1 MHPNRVHITVS
12 VVDQPKPDGGV
23 FRGVCSSFLQR
34 LEPPMTD
41 GDGKRMDESGDK
53 RGAWP
58 SCRIFVRAS
67 SFRLPADPKTPI
79 VMVGPG
85 TGIAP
90 MRALLQERS
99 YQREHIGE
107 ASAGDNVLYFGC
119 KNREKDFL
127 YREELEAFQECGVL
141 TTLHLAFSRENP
153 KKKVYVQHL
162 MTERANAEVL
172 WKLVNNQGAH
182 VYVCG
187 GTSMGTD
194 VAKALVEVVKKFGG
208 RDLGKAGAADQYVAK
223 LKESGR
229 YVQELWS

>member
-79 VMVGPG
+79 FEPITRIFGEIMPLEFRGVTPFQ
-85 TGIAP
+85 AP
-90 MRALLQERS
+90 SLLQ
-99 YQREHIGE
+99 Y
-107 ASAGDNVLYFGC
+107 
-119 KNREKDFL
+119 
-127 YREELEAFQECGVL
+127 
-141 TTLHLAFSRENP
+141 HLAP
-153 KKKVYVQHL
+153 KIGDH
-162 MTERANAEVL
+162 
-172 WKLVNNQGAH
+172 H
-182 VYVCG
+182 
-187 GTSMGTD
+187 
-194 VAKALVEVVKKFGG
+194 
-208 RDLGKAGAADQYVAK
+208 
-223 LKESGR
+223 
-229 YVQELWS
+229 

>member
-1 MHPNRVHITVS
+1 MLC
-12 VVDQPKPDGGV
+12 KFKGG
-23 FRGVCSSFLQR
+23 S
-34 LEPPMTD
+34 
-41 GDGKRMDESGDK
+41 
-53 RGAWP
+53 
-58 SCRIFVRAS
+58 
-67 SFRLPADPKTPI
+67 
-79 VMVGPG
+79 
-85 TGIAP
+85 
-90 MRALLQERS
+90 
-99 YQREHIGE
+99 
-107 ASAGDNVLYFGC
+107 
-119 KNREKDFL
+119 DFL
-127 YREELEAFQECGVL
+127 MSFYVEKQ
-141 TTLHLAFSRENP
+141 NP

>member
-1 MHPNRVHITVS
+1 MRNLACNSIDFFFRLGAYRTSLNLTPSLQPRYYTISSSSSVHPNRVHITVS

-99 YQREHIGE
+99 YVEHIGE

-119 KNREKDFL
+119 KSKKGLL
-127 YREELEAFQECGVL
+127 YREELEASKSVVSSQR
-141 TTLHLAFSRENP
+141 HQPS
-153 KKKVYVQHL
+153 
-162 MTERANAEVL
+162 
-172 WKLVNNQGAH
+172 
-182 VYVCG
+182 
-187 GTSMGTD
+187 
-194 VAKALVEVVKKFGG
+194 VVKIRKS
-208 RDLGKAGAADQYVAK
+208 LV
-223 LKESGR
+223 SI
-229 YVQELWS
+229 